1 MKKTEETKNL
11 LLEQLR
17 KTPIVEAAC
26 QKVGISRMTF
36 YRWKQDD
43 AEFKK
48 KAEEAM
54 NDGQLLVNDVAE
66 GQLISA
72 VRDRNLSAITYWLRH
87 HHPSYAN
94 TLQVKH
100 ALQDE
105 ELTPEQ
111 EALVREALRLASLSK
126 AVVEAAI
133 EQPQP
138 PTTTNE

>member
-36 YRWKQDD
+36 YRWRQDD

-126 AVVEAAI
+126 AVLEAAV
-133 EQPQP
+133 EQP
-138 PTTTNE
+138 PTPTTNE